1 MKLLFDH
8 NLSPRLVERLADVFP
23 GAAHVA
29 FEGLDR
35 ASDKTVW
42 EHARRNAYLIVTKD
56 ADFNDLSVLYGSPP
70 KVMWIRSGNCTTS
83 QVESLLRTRSDA
95 VHAFVAD
102 TRASI
107 LELF

>member
-8 NLSPRLVERLADVFP
+8 NLSPRLVGRLAEVFP
-23 GAAHVA
+23 GSTHVA
-29 FEGLDR
+29 FEGLAR

-42 EHARRNAYLIVTKD
+42 DHARQNTYLIVTKD

-70 KVMWIRSGNCTTS
+70 KVVWIRSGNCTTS
-83 QVESLLRTRSDA
+83 QVESLLRERSDA

-102 TRASI
+102 TEASI